1 MTDKAIVR
9 LPRRAGAFGLEE
21 AAPGVAGLEVQHDT
35 PAGSIVRGDRAALD
49 ALATTGARV
58 KLLPD
63 TNLIRI
69 YDHVIDV
76 EAGDVLDEVPTR
88 ARVPRAGRANWP
100 HFLVQLD
107 GPPIPEWVD
116 AIEVCG
122 VDVVEPIG
130 AYGLFVVGD
139 AEQMAEVGALD
150 FVAWWG
156 PFEPAWRVAPPLRTA
171 RGTVPVRIGVCPPG
185 HVDEIVAA
193 VERAGGSV
201 RHVHT
206 ADLGQARPGLVARI
220 AVLSADLDAATARN
234 DIARLPWVRFV
245 EPDEPMELDDERS
258 AQIIAESL
266 TGAGAA
272 AVPTTGYGAVLT
284 GVGIDG
290 TGVTIAV
297 VDSGID
303 THVNTTLHPDLQGR
317 LAFFVDQTAG
327 AATADQNGHGTHVA
341 SIAAGD
347 GTTGDTDPGGFTLG
361 LGVAPGAQV
370 GSLNVLGA
378 GSAAIDFSDQVANAV
393 TNGAQVM
400 NNSWGGSLN
409 NEGYVSQAA
418 EVDSG
423 VRDPDPATAVQ
434 ERIVVVF
441 SAGNNGGFPRSIT
454 RPHECKNAIVVG
466 NSLNARPGELFVG
479 DDVRGISPSSSR
491 GPAVDNRMLPHV
503 VAPGTDIVAA
513 RSTVDNDPM
522 TPGVQQNRAAYT
534 DAGGTTHAQHTV
546 LTGTSMAAPHVSGLS
561 ALLVERWRNHTG
573 QLPSAAL
580 AKALLVNTAEDIAGG
595 PNWRRLPNAWTA
607 AGANF
612 RLSGMGINPAQ
623 LAEQQTATTWSTMNQ
638 VASVAAIA
646 NQGDWFYAA
655 GTDTITIRTVSGTAP
670 MARISALDPTP
681 MANVPNSDQGWGRV
695 SFDNLFLTAPA
706 SDRGPRIVV
715 DERLGFDTNGQEWT
729 IRVAAVDTTRPLR
742 ITVSWTDAPGG
753 AGANPALQNDL
764 DLEVT
769 ETATGNV
776 FRGNVFANGFSTT
789 GGAFDTLNNT
799 ECVYIANP
807 NGVYEVTVIAGTLRA
822 DARPP
827 FAVAT
832 PWQDF
837 ALVLDNAEVPAD
849 EPVDVALCLDR
860 SGSMVWSG
868 YVDVTRTSARSFVD
882 LMAIDDA
889 VGVASFGSTATDD
902 FPSTSPASLRTIA
915 TQADRDAATAA
926 ITGLS
931 FGGSTMMGP
940 GLQRAADMLPPGLGR
955 KAIVL
960 LSDGY
965 DNGTPDA
972 RTVAGGL
979 PADVAVYSCAMGPL
993 SDQTLLEDV
1002 AAGTNGR
1009 YLYMPTIDDLFLILN
1024 VIREQVT
1031 GDGLVVNE
1039 RHTASASRVGAWVE
1053 SAATEATFL
1062 VNWADPK
1069 LSWSGNDP
1077 KKRDEINVRLRMP
1090 NGKVLHPFDPSVR
1103 RLEGPGHV
1111 AFRVEEPL
1119 AGQWWVEVATARRTH
1134 TQYAVGG
1141 FVRSPIRVDV
1151 TINPQRPLR
1160 RTPLDVRVDVWE
1172 DAHGV
1177 VDLTGKVCLTL
1188 PTSWPGKLVTDYQ
1201 RRLKT
1206 LPTLRSVRRDAV
1218 PPDLREALAISQ
1230 SLRRE
1235 GKAAIA
1241 HRTKCTSLKK
1251 PVPPTPPGGGSGV
1264 GGPTTL
1270 QATVPG
1276 ALHPGSVNAKITVQ
1290 GTTGAGVRFVRTTMR
1305 SVRIA

>member
-1 MTDKAIVR
+1 M
-9 LPRRAGAFGLEE
+9 
-21 AAPGVAGLEVQHDT
+21 
-35 PAGSIVRGDRAALD
+35 
-49 ALATTGARV
+49 
-58 KLLPD
+58 
-63 TNLIRI
+63 
-69 YDHVIDV
+69 
-76 EAGDVLDEVPTR
+76 
-88 ARVPRAGRANWP
+88 
-100 HFLVQLD
+100 
-107 GPPIPEWVD
+107 
-116 AIEVCG
+116 
-122 VDVVEPIG
+122 
-130 AYGLFVVGD
+130 
-139 AEQMAEVGALD
+139 
-150 FVAWWG
+150 
-156 PFEPAWRVAPPLRTA
+156 
-171 RGTVPVRIGVCPPG
+171 
-185 HVDEIVAA
+185 
-193 VERAGGSV
+193 
-201 RHVHT
+201 
-206 ADLGQARPGLVARI
+206 
-220 AVLSADLDAATARN
+220 
-234 DIARLPWVRFV
+234 
-245 EPDEPMELDDERS
+245 
-258 AQIIAESL
+258 
-266 TGAGAA
+266 
-272 AVPTTGYGAVLT
+272 
-284 GVGIDG
+284 
-290 TGVTIAV
+290 
-297 VDSGID
+297 
-303 THVNTTLHPDLQGR
+303 
-317 LAFFVDQTAG
+317 
-327 AATADQNGHGTHVA
+327 
-341 SIAAGD
+341 
-347 GTTGDTDPGGFTLG
+347 
-361 LGVAPGAQV
+361 
-370 GSLNVLGA
+370 
-378 GSAAIDFSDQVANAV
+378 
-393 TNGAQVM
+393 
-400 NNSWGGSLN
+400 
-409 NEGYVSQAA
+409 
-418 EVDSG
+418 
-423 VRDPDPATAVQ
+423 
-434 ERIVVVF
+434 
-441 SAGNNGGFPRSIT
+441 
-454 RPHECKNAIVVG
+454 
-466 NSLNARPGELFVG
+466 
-479 DDVRGISPSSSR
+479 
-491 GPAVDNRMLPHV
+491 

-513 RSTVDNDPM
+513 RSSVDKDPV
-522 TPGVQQNRAAYT
+522 TPGVQQNRAAYI

-546 LTGTSMAAPHVSGLS
+546 MTGTSMAAPHVSGLS
-561 ALLVERWRNHTG
+561 ALLVEWWRNRTG
-573 QLPSAAL
+573 QPPSAAL

-623 LAEQQTATTWSTMNQ
+623 LAEQQPPPAATPWSTMNQ

-646 NQGDWFYAA
+646 NPGDWFYAA
-655 GTDTITIRTVSGTAP
+655 GTDTITIRTVSGTAA
-670 MARISALDPTP
+670 MGRISALDPTP
-681 MANVPNSDQGWGRV
+681 LANVPNSDQGWGRV

-742 ITVSWTDAPGG
+742 ITVSWTDAPGA

-827 FAVAT
+827 FAAAT

-889 VGVASFGSTATDD
+889 LGVASFGSTATDD

-940 GLQRAADMLPPGLGR
+940 GLQRAADVLPPGAGR

-993 SDQTLLEDV
+993 SDQTLLADV
-1002 AAGTNGR
+1002 AASTSGR

-1024 VIREQVT
+1024 VIRQQVT

-1069 LSWSGNDP
+1069 LSFSGRDP
-1077 KKRDEINVRLRMP
+1077 KEADEIDVRLRMP
-1090 NGKVLHPFDPSVR
+1090 NGRVVHPFDPSVR

-1141 FVRSPIRVDV
+1141 FVRSPIRVDAA
-1151 TINPQRPLR
+1151 INPQRPLR
-1160 RTPLDVRVDVWE
+1160 RTPLDVRVDVWGG
-1172 DAHGV
+1172 ARGV
-1177 VDLTGKVCLTL
+1177 VDLTGKVWLTL
-1188 PTSWPGKLVTDYQ
+1188 PTSWPGKLVTDYR

-1206 LPTLRSVRRDAV
+1206 LPTLRSVRRDVV

-1230 SLRRE
+1230 SMQKE

-1241 HRTKCTSLKK
+1241 HCTKCTSLKK
-1251 PVPPTPPGGGSGV
+1251 PVPPTPPGGGGGGGFIVTPPGGSGATVVTPPRPGGGGGGSVVVLPGAALAV

-1270 QATVPG
+1270 QATVSG
-1276 ALHPGSVNAKITVQ
+1276 ALYPGSVNAKVIVQ
-1290 GTTGAGVRFVRTTMR
+1290 GTTAAGVRFVRTTMR
-1305 SVRIA
+1305 SARIA